1 MNARIAI
8 SWATAPFAAL
18 ALAAAPANAQINP
31 DGGEIVIE
39 ADTLDIFND
48 QGLTVYEGRVD
59 AAQGDTQLRADR
71 LELYSD
77 PAAQNGGAGLGD
89 MGNVV
94 RVIAIG
100 NVYYV
105 TPEQVATGDRA
116 VYEVATDIV
125 TMTGQRVVVTQ
136 GCDVLTGTEVVMNL
150 TTNDAQVRAAPTDG
164 RPGRVRTVI
173 QTGEQTAPTAGCEQ

>member
-1 MNARIAI
+1 MNARIAN
-8 SWATAPFAAL
+8 ALAAAPFAAL
-18 ALAAAPANAQINP
+18 ALAAAAPAAAQINP

-39 ADTLDIFND
+39 ADTLDILNEQD
-48 QGLTVYEGRVD
+48 LTVYEGRVD
-59 AAQGDTQLRADR
+59 AAQGDTQVRADR

-77 PAAQNGGAGLGD
+77 PTGEGAGLGD
-89 MGNVV
+89 MGDVV

-105 TPEQVATGDRA
+105 TPEQVATGERA
-116 VYEVATDIV
+116 VYDVASDTV

-150 TTNDAQVRAAPTDG
+150 TTNNAQVRAAPQDG

-173 QTGEQTAPTAGCEQ
+173 QTGAETAPAAGCEQ

>member
-1 MNARIAI
+1 VNARIAI
-8 SWATAPFAAL
+8 LSAV
-18 ALAAAPANAQINP
+18 ALAAAAAPAASLAQINP
-31 DGGEIVIE
+31 DGGDIVIE
-39 ADTLDIFND
+39 ADTLDIFNE

-59 AAQGDTQLRADR
+59 AVQGDTQLRADR

-77 PAAQNGGAGLGD
+77 PAAGSAGLGD
-89 MGNVV
+89 MGDVV
-94 RVIAIG
+94 RAIAIG

-116 VYEVATDIV
+116 VYDVAADTV
-125 TMTGQRVVVTQ
+125 TLTGGQVVVTQ

-150 TTNDAQVRAAPTDG
+150 TTNDAQVRAGPAADG

-173 QTGEQTAPTAGCEQ
+173 RSGDEAAPAPGCEQ